1 MKKIISTLTFKVLI
15 LIVLA
20 VLPVNV
26 FLIISTMRATE
37 ELYRQ
42 TELSLQNTADLYIN
56 TLDMEME
63 RTAYYLYSQYNDNP
77 DFITLCG
84 TTGYLPNPS
93 EAAIADT
100 WHGPYRVLGNPHPGD
115 ESHTSY
121 HSQISFILTCCQ
133 RCPADECSKKK

>member
-37 ELYRQ
+37 E
-42 TELSLQNTADLYIN
+42 
-56 TLDMEME
+56 
-63 RTAYYLYSQYNDNP
+63 LYSQYNDNP

-133 RCPADECSKKK
+133 RCPADECSNKKNDIVIRFIMRKKFYKSSQRLTLRA